1 MEHKVWCCSFIK
13 IKICNVF
20 SSQCVKVY
28 YICSYYTDKF
38 SVKLHV
44 EQKPIN
50 SDLQIHWFSIHC
62 GHIWVLH
69 TKQILETNIHSPTYI
84 HIRKETCFEIV
95 CLVLIYACSSN
106 WSLLNNV
113 DSIDKRLYFCSYIKN
128 VENICSK
135 YIYSTNE
142 KSDDLRE

>member
-1 MEHKVWCCSFIK
+1 MSKNISDCALFVVFMYIK
-13 IKICNVF
+13 TTKSAQSEIFLDNLIF
-20 SSQCVKVY
+20 LTL

-69 TKQILETNIHSPTYI
+69 TK
-84 HIRKETCFEIV
+84 
-95 CLVLIYACSSN
+95 
-106 WSLLNNV
+106 
-113 DSIDKRLYFCSYIKN
+113 
-128 VENICSK
+128 
-135 YIYSTNE
+135 
-142 KSDDLRE
+142 